1 MAKNHI
7 QPGHVLDHVAATAIT
22 SGQVVL
28 LGVRIGV
35 ALGNAAI
42 GETVAVQVK
51 EVFNLPKVTANVVA
65 QGALLY
71 WDNTAKL
78 LTTTATA
85 NTLAGYAAAAASGTD
100 TTVDIALNA

>member
-1 MAKNHI
+1 MAKNYI
-7 QPGHVLDHVAATAIT
+7 QPGEVLDHVAAAAII

-28 LGVRIGV
+28 LGLRIGV

-42 GETVAVQVK
+42 GATVAVQVK
-51 EVFNLPKVTANVVA
+51 GVFNLPKVTANVVT

-78 LTTTATA
+78 LTTVPTA
-85 NTLAGYAAAAASGTD
+85 NTLAGYATAAASGTA
-100 TTVDIALNA
+100 TTVNISLNA